1 MRYTTIDVTR
11 LALAARHMLA
21 LGGLLAGQTAMAQQE
36 SVRASDLFDKKH
48 VFSAG
53 FTRQNTDA
61 TIGAAADGRAPLE
74 ITLEDLGID
83 DQDNSFYLDYR
94 YRFKPRWSLFAGAYR
109 FSGSGGRS
117 NSQDFT
123 YDGVEFT
130 AGAELQADLGVD
142 AYIVDILYS
151 VHRSEKLEIM
161 LGGGLHA
168 LDLSADIGARLT
180 VGEQSGEFRRAG
192 TTLLAP
198 VPNFRGAATWSLSD
212 NMGLSI
218 VGGWLSANVD
228 NYDGSFSY
236 AHLRAH
242 YGFGNGFGVA
252 LGYQFTDVDI
262 TESRPRG
269 DLLYHIELDGPTF
282 TLTYGF

>member
-1 MRYTTIDVTR
+1 MKHSTSGVTR
-11 LALAARHMLA
+11 LTLSAGYLLAI
-21 LGGLLAGQTAMAQQE
+21 GGLLAGQTALAQQE
-36 SVRASDLFDKKH
+36 ASSASHLFDKKH

-53 FTRQNTDA
+53 FTRQHTDA

-74 ITLEDLGID
+74 ITLDDLGID
-83 DQDNSFYLDYR
+83 DQDDSYYFEYR
-94 YRFKPRWSLFAGAYR
+94 YRFKPRWSVFAGAYS
-109 FSGSGGRS
+109 FSGKGGRT
-117 NSQDFT
+117 NSRDFT

-130 AGAELQADLGVD
+130 AGTELQADLGVD
-142 AYIVDILYS
+142 AYIVDVLYS
-151 VHRSEKLEIM
+151 VHRSENLEIM

-180 VGEQSGEFRRAG
+180 VGEQSNEFRRAG

-198 VPNFRGAATWSLSD
+198 VPNFRGAATWNLSD
-212 NMGLSI
+212 NMGFSF

-242 YGFGNGFGVA
+242 YSFGNGFGAA
-252 LGYQFTDVDI
+252 LGYQITDVDI
-262 TESRPRG
+262 TESRARG
-269 DLLYHIELDGPTF
+269 DLLYNIELDGPTF